1 MNRNRSILHVV
12 AHQDDDLYFMNPD
25 LVRSLQ
31 DGDPVATVVLTAGE
45 GDGINADTND
55 PERAAL
61 PTDYAGYSTAR
72 GCGLRSAYARMAT
85 GERDSPWAREITEL
99 VPGFAVERFTLLAQP
114 SVRMYFCQLHMGVP
128 TAAGPRTRMFELW
141 NGVHPTQATVPVH
154 GSALTEVQQISRE
167 MVIAGLAALLAEI
180 RPTTVRTMDPDPE
193 HDGGKSEFVTS
204 DHVDHATTA
213 EFAIAALARYREGA
227 ERAPVVEYYRAYA
240 NRFWGPNLDRM
251 ELAEKADY
259 LATYMGLDATHCPQG
274 TCQPCGDR
282 QLGPNPYRS
291 THMRSTAYRYSPA
304 TDWLRLGPGGRLNAF
319 AVLAGRLVF
328 FTETGPGTGR
338 WQGPFPLGDGW
349 LAPTIAVAGVP
360 GGPAHVVAQRRRTA
374 EGGAVGID
382 LVYTTQHA
390 DGSGFSGW
398 QSLESPEW
406 VHADGRRQRELG
418 VPMAAVDGA
427 GLLYVFARNF
437 DQGISMRRQNAQGGW
452 DPWVGLGGSF
462 LQDAGTAITTEFATV
477 ELYVPGKSSV
487 VRWFQKEP
495 GAPFTRDDSLVT
507 GPVATG
513 GITAVNSGGGRTC
526 LYFREAGTQQVMAYR
541 QHDTGRWP
549 GSGAGVGG
557 AGGTGA
563 VAALWAPQRG
573 AREAHLAH
581 RSGRGRLAVSLP
593 DREKDV
599 SGARW
604 REVGE
609 MFVQAPSLAYDAAGA
624 VVVAVIGTDGRLHV
638 RRQLTPETGSPLGPA
653 VTA

>member
-1 MNRNRSILHVV
+1 MNRNRSILHIV

-55 PERAAL
+55 PERASL
-61 PTDYAGYSTAR
+61 PSDYAGYSTAR

-85 GERDSPWAREITEL
+85 GDRDSPWQREVTEL
-99 VPGFAVERFTLLAQP
+99 VPGFAVERFTLLAHP
-114 SVRMYFCQLHMGVP
+114 AVRMYFCQLHMGMP
-128 TAAGPRTRMFELW
+128 TSSGVRTRMFELW
-141 NGVHPTQATVPVH
+141 NGAHPTQATVPVW
-154 GSALTEVQQISRE
+154 GSGLTEVQQISRE
-167 MVIAGLAALLAEI
+167 MVIAGLTALLAEI

-204 DHVDHATTA
+204 DHVDHSTTA
-213 EFAIAALARYREGA
+213 EFAIAALTRHRESV
-227 ERAPVVEYYRAYA
+227 ERPPAVEYYRAYA

-259 LATYMGLDATHCPQG
+259 LATYIGLDATHCPQG
-274 TCQPCGDR
+274 TCHTCGDR

-319 AVLAGRLVF
+319 TVLAGHLVF
-328 FTETGPGTGR
+328 FTETGPATGQ
-338 WQGPFPLGDGW
+338 WQGPFTLGDGW
-349 LAPTIAVAGVP
+349 IAPTTALAGTP

-382 LVYTTQHA
+382 LVYTTQHP

-418 VPMAAVDGA
+418 IPMAAVDGA

-437 DQGISMRRQNAQGGW
+437 DQGVSMRRQTAQGGW
-452 DPWVGLGGSF
+452 EPWVNLGGSF
-462 LQDAGTAITTEFATV
+462 LQDAGTAITTEFGTV
-477 ELYVPGKSSV
+477 ELYVPGKNSV

-507 GPVATG
+507 GPVASG

-557 AGGTGA
+557 TGGTGA

-581 RSGRGRLAVSLP
+581 RSSRGRLTVSLP

-604 REVGE
+604 RESGD
-609 MFVQAPSLAYDAAGA
+609 MFVQAPSLAFDAVGA
-624 VVVAVIGTDGRLHV
+624 VAVAVIGTDGRLHV
-638 RRQLTPETGSPLGPA
+638 RRQLAPETGSPLGPA